1 MQEVANFLFE
11 AGMLKRTPR
20 TGHQFLGSGSE
31 SVAEHICRTV
41 FVGYAL
47 ARLAGNVDEQRVIKM
62 CLLHDLHEARTG
74 DVNYMNKKYVQVD
87 EDKAVSDLCR
97 TIPFGEDIKSLVDE
111 FKRCESEEARLA
123 YDADQIEL
131 ILMLKEHKD
140 LGNTYADEWIAY
152 ALKRLKTNIGMQL
165 AQNILTTDSTAWWF
179 HDKSDW
185 WVNGGRP
192 TTSEGKAGSGV

>member
-1 MQEVANFLFE
+1 MMQEIANFLFE
-11 AGMLKRTPR
+11 VGMLKRTPR

-47 ARLAGNVDEQRVIKM
+47 ARLAGNVDEAKIIKM

-74 DVNYMNKKYVQVD
+74 DVNYLNKKYVKVD
-87 EDKAVSDLCR
+87 EEKAVRDLCL
-97 TIPFGEDIKSLVDE
+97 TLPFGLDIQHLVEE
-111 FKRCESEEARLA
+111 FNRGESNEARLA

-152 ALKRLKTNIGMQL
+152 AMKRLKTDIALQL
-165 AQNILTTDSTAWWF
+165 ARQILETDSTTWWF

-185 WVNGGRP
+185 WVNGGKSP
-192 TTSEGKAGSGV
+192 